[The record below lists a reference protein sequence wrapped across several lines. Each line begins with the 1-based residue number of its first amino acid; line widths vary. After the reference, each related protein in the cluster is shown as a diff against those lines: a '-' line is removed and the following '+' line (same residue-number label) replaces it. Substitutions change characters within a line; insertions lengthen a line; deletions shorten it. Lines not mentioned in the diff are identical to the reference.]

1 MQPFAA
7 NTLFGRSIAENNP
20 PIETLMH
27 LYDKTQAL
35 DLLVAGCGGK
45 LYWMRADTHNVWN
58 QVAMP
63 EGVSSYRSNVWS
75 WVTYEDQG
83 VDVLLI
89 SNSKDGMFSVSLSG
103 TAMSATAIATP
114 HKYDV
119 IERYAERIWGGAVD
133 GEPDLLE
140 YSVPYEP
147 TNWEKNQEIPENY
160 AGSVRQP
167 SWDGDAFTAL
177 RSFGSQLV
185 AFKRMHVWRVFGTN
199 PGEYEFK
206 EQYGGGVP
214 YPNTVQV
221 DAERIF
227 GLSDQ
232 GVVVYDGQTVNGF
245 LQPQCCDVWRR
256 MTRSAMQQSAACLFR
271 GKYYIAFPIDGS
283 TINNAVM
290 IYNSTDGTWL
300 LRTDITVESF
310 LAAENALYYT
320 NSSTPGMVWRWE
332 DDAWETGSASGAA
345 CRWVTPWQD
354 LGYKRMNKGPFK
366 FYFLPEV
373 KDRPVVFKVTIQTDK
388 KIRTKEV
395 RVDPQLEW
403 EHKRGESAPQKT
415 LHFYEEGRRFRV
427 IIETEEKA
435 PVWRLASGFMVV
447 CDVSN
452 D

>member
-1 MQPFAA
+1 MAYTRINAYDADCFYPEFRGLSQYGDNIGTDPRYSPDAVNVDTRAGVMQPFAA

-58 QVAMP
+58 QVALP

-114 HKYDV
+114 HKYGV

-185 AFKRMHVWRVFGTN
+185 AFKRMHVRRVFGTN
-199 PGEYEFK
+199 PG
-206 EQYGGGVP
+206 
-214 YPNTVQV
+214 
-221 DAERIF
+221 
-227 GLSDQ
+227 
-232 GVVVYDGQTVNGF
+232 
-245 LQPQCCDVWRR
+245 
-256 MTRSAMQQSAACLFR
+256 
-271 GKYYIAFPIDGS
+271 
-283 TINNAVM
+283 
-290 IYNSTDGTWL
+290 
-300 LRTDITVESF
+300 
-310 LAAENALYYT
+310 
-320 NSSTPGMVWRWE
+320 
-332 DDAWETGSASGAA
+332 
-345 CRWVTPWQD
+345 
-354 LGYKRMNKGPFK
+354 
-366 FYFLPEV
+366 
-373 KDRPVVFKVTIQTDK
+373 
-388 KIRTKEV
+388 
-395 RVDPQLEW
+395 
-403 EHKRGESAPQKT
+403 
-415 LHFYEEGRRFRV
+415 
-427 IIETEEKA
+427 
-435 PVWRLASGFMVV
+435 
-447 CDVSN
+447 
-452 D
+452 